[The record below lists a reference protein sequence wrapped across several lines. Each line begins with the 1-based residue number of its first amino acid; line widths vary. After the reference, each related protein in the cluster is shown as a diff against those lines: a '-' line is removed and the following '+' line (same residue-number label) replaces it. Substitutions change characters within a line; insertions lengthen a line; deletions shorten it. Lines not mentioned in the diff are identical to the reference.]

1 MTKEELIEFL
11 ENDLKEWEEHLES
24 IDKNLP
30 EFRNQIGE
38 IQYIEG
44 LIFRVKHTGVLK

>member
-1 MTKEELIEFL
+1 MTKEELIDFL
-11 ENDLKEWEEHLES
+11 ENDLDDWNKHLELMNEE
-24 IDKNLP
+24 DR
-30 EFRNQIGE
+30 EYDFQIGE